1 MRPQLVGGGFG
12 AQFSQPRHPDG
23 ECDIEPELAAPQ
35 VHRGGGKR
43 EFGKL
48 FFKGHA
54 DLAGTR
60 TQKSEGSNRAS
71 APFCGS
77 RWRSTW
83 ASIKVRASRLEKPA
97 ASATCSKS
105 STCRLQTARSVALS
119 RASSAPRVPATPVD
133 AQGLV
138 QRYGMA
144 AKGDVARGVIDLN
157 ALHRG
162 NHCSSCSTMEV
173 TCARCFWIQKN
184 PHKLQFLAGV

>member
-1 MRPQLVGGGFG
+1 LKHRPKTGNFGWSAGACQQGMRPQLVGGGFG

-23 ECDIEPELAAPQ
+23 ECDIEPELAARQ

-60 TQKSEGSNRAS
+60 TQKSEGPNRAS

-83 ASIKVRASRLEKPA
+83 ASIKFRASRLEKPA

-119 RASSAPRVPATPVD
+119 RAPSAPSASNSWKPRMFQQPVSGSSAPLRC
-133 AQGLV
+133 
-138 QRYGMA
+138 
-144 AKGDVARGVIDLN
+144 N
-157 ALHRG
+157 ALQ
-162 NHCSSCSTMEV
+162 
-173 TCARCFWIQKN
+173 CA
-184 PHKLQFLAGV
+184 